1 MQYVIHLFDI
11 GGIHYFICVV
21 IAIVVLLGTRAFKFS
36 WDKSIAAAL
45 ATAYMFIVLTIT
57 VFKRGPT
64 DLPKNYF
71 PPFWAYG
78 MIISK
83 SKIARDLVIQIIMN
97 VIMLAPLGFLI
108 PFFVEKKPILVGIA
122 CSITIEL
129 IQLVTKKGYFEIDD
143 IIHNTIGVILGYL
156 IYKVFRIMISGRKD
170 SC

>member
-1 MQYVIHLFDI
+1 MRYVIHLFDV
-11 GGIHYFICVV
+11 GENYYFFCTGI
-21 IAIVVLLGTRAFKFS
+21 ALVVLFGTRACKFS

-45 ATAYMFIVLTIT
+45 AAAYMFIVLTIT

-83 SKIARDLVIQIIMN
+83 SKIARDLAIQIIMN

-108 PFFVEKKPILVGIA
+108 PFFVEKKPILLGAA

-129 IQLVTKKGYFEIDD
+129 IQLITRKGYFEIDD
-143 IIHNTIGVILGYL
+143 IIHNTIGFFIGYL
-156 IYKVFRIMISGRKD
+156 VYRLIMKMNWVHKAES
-170 SC
+170 